1 MIPATLCVSLLEI
14 WLADKRIIRADKRVI
29 RAGEG
34 QDF

>member
-1 MIPATLCVSLLEI
+1 MIPVTFCVSLLEI
-14 WLADKRIIRADKRVI
+14 WLADKRIIRADKEVI